1 MTAMQDDDQAQLN
14 GAVHVFYYYPLKD
27 TDENGNEVP
36 RRHTNLLDPS
46 FAEIVAKCGPMLNDL
61 PIRFTGVH
69 MCYENS
75 QLNPL
80 VNMIHVLIGRENRL
94 RFRSHQGSQ
103 MESQY
108 ALMQF
113 GIPLKVAPV
122 FQTTSELRV
131 YNREYLDRRRQVE
144 SKSVQLEGGVGNTT
158 SANTLNV
165 GNSIDSADDAKDQQ
179 QQQQQKVSDSIT
191 SSSEPE
197 LIACP
202 NEYDVL
208 LGRGR
213 PYQDFSGNQYLI
225 KLVDVIR
232 NCYTGTNDRQEKRYL
247 AMSVLAQIESKGGRF
262 LKRIGPR
269 STSEADADAV
279 ADVDVDVDVDADA
292 DAEEHQD
299 QEVSATVGSIELN
312 EKSTPTDGVGDDG
325 DGVLLSSD
333 SNDHGFR
340 HENKSE
346 KEKASESF
354 TATTTLKKG
363 WQVVSSDIALDKI
376 LHAFRTKKGGSG
388 GGGADT
394 TITTTSTT

>member
-1 MTAMQDDDQAQLN
+1 
-14 GAVHVFYYYPLKD
+14 
-27 TDENGNEVP
+27 
-36 RRHTNLLDPS
+36 
-46 FAEIVAKCGPMLNDL
+46 
-61 PIRFTGVH
+61 

-80 VNMIHVLIGRENRL
+80 VNMIHVMIGREHRL

-122 FQTTSELRV
+122 FETTSELRV
-131 YNREYLDRRRQVE
+131 YNRQYLDRRRQIE
-144 SKSVQLEGGVGNTT
+144 SKSVQLEGRVGNTT
-158 SANTLNV
+158 STNTLNV
-165 GNSIDSADDAKDQQ
+165 GNSIDEEMQDSADGAKDQRQQ
-179 QQQQQKVSDSIT
+179 QQQQQEGGDSNT
-191 SSSEPE
+191 SSEPE

-279 ADVDVDVDVDADA
+279 ADVDVDA
-292 DAEEHQD
+292 DAEEHQ
-299 QEVSATVGSIELN
+299 EVIATVGSMDIN
-312 EKSTPTDGVGDDG
+312 EKSTPIDGVSDGG

-333 SNDHGFR
+333 SNDHEVR
-340 HENKSE
+340 HGNKSE
-346 KEKASESF
+346 KEKSSESF
-354 TATTTLKKG
+354 TSTTTLKIG

-388 GGGADT
+388 GVGADT
-394 TITTTSTT
+394 TKPSATTSTT